1 MSKAHILF
9 ENGIIIDAEANLNDK
24 TVLGELVFNT
34 SMTGYQE
41 VLTDPSY
48 VSQIVVM
55 TYPLIGNYGILPEF
69 SQSNKIQPEAF
80 IIREN
85 SEEHIENVKSLSD
98 FLAEN
103 QTLCLTDVDTRK
115 LTKIIRS
122 NGAVKCLLTTE
133 DVCEKHKKMLA
144 DFEFPKDV
152 VQKVS
157 SEKIEK
163 ISADGEKKADFAL
176 IDYGVKTSII
186 KALQKV
192 GAEVTVYP
200 YNVDSEIVLNS
211 GHDAV
216 FLSNGPGNPKDVDI
230 RNVKNILGKLPI
242 FGICLGNQIAALALG
257 ADTYK
262 LKFGHRGSNHPVLNL
277 ETNKVY
283 ITSQNHGYA
292 IDEKSLPDFAKV
304 TYKNINDNTV
314 EGFVCEK
321 FMVECTQFHPEACAG
336 VLDTAELFSR
346 WVKSAERGAVNA

>member
-1 MSKAHILF
+1 M
-9 ENGIIIDAEANLNDK
+9 
-24 TVLGELVFNT
+24 
-34 SMTGYQE
+34 
-41 VLTDPSY
+41 
-48 VSQIVVM
+48 
-55 TYPLIGNYGILPEF
+55 
-69 SQSNKIQPEAF
+69 
-80 IIREN
+80 
-85 SEEHIENVKSLSD
+85 
-98 FLAEN
+98 
-103 QTLCLTDVDTRK
+103 
-115 LTKIIRS
+115 
-122 NGAVKCLLTTE
+122 
-133 DVCEKHKKMLA
+133 
-144 DFEFPKDV
+144 
-152 VQKVS
+152 
-157 SEKIEK
+157 
-163 ISADGEKKADFAL
+163 
-176 IDYGVKTSII
+176 
-186 KALQKV
+186 QKV

-200 YNVDSEIVLNS
+200 YNVDSEIVLNG